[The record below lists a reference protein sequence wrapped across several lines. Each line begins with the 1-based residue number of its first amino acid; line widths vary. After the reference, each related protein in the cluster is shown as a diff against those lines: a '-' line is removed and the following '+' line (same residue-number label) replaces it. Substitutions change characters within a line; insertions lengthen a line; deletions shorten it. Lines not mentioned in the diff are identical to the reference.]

1 MWFDV
6 GLIIYFIEVLIKTI
20 RKNSPKE
27 DYKNLIDHW

>member
-6 GLIIYFIEVLIKTI
+6 GLIIYSMEVLIETL

-27 DYKNLIDHW
+27 DYKIW